1 MTSKVHLVLPDMHVE
16 PGIDLSYCSAIGNF
30 LVDLQPDVVINLG
43 DFADMPSLS
52 SYDVGKRVFEGRR
65 YTDDIDWVRT
75 GMRQLINPLR
85 TLQYHQR
92 QQKKKIY
99 NPRLVMTLGN
109 HEQRIERAAN
119 IDSKLFGLIKYEDLG
134 YEQAGWEVYDFL
146 EVVEVD
152 GIHYSHYFTSGVMGN
167 PAASAKALLR
177 AECRSSVMGH
187 VQKMELDWHPK
198 QNFFGL
204 FAGTCYPHEH
214 TYLGRQG
221 NQLKPGLWVLR
232 NVKGDGVAEP
242 QWISL
247 ETIMKEYGY

>member
-1 MTSKVHLVLPDMHVE
+1 MSNVHLVLPDMHVE
-16 PGIDLSYCSAIGNF
+16 PGIDMSYCTAIGKF
-30 LVDLQPDVVINLG
+30 IADLQPDVVINLG

-65 YTDDIDWVRT
+65 YTEDLVSVSD
-75 GMRQLINPLR
+75 GMSRLLGPLME
-85 TLQYHQR
+85 LQVHQR
-92 QQKKKIY
+92 NCKRKVY
-99 NPRLVMTLGN
+99 RPRMIMTLGN
-109 HEQRIERAAN
+109 HEQRIERATN
-119 IDSKLFGLIKYEDLG
+119 QDPKLYGLIKYEDLG
-134 YEQAGWEVYDFL
+134 YESWGWEVYDFL

-187 VQKMELDWHPK
+187 VQKLELDWHNK

-204 FAGTCYPHEH
+204 FAGICYPHH
-214 TYLGRQG
+214 QGYLGRQG
-221 NQLKPGLWVLR
+221 NQLKAGLWVFR
-232 NVKGDGVAEP
+232 NVKGDGTAEP

-247 ETIMKEYGY
+247 ETIMKDYL